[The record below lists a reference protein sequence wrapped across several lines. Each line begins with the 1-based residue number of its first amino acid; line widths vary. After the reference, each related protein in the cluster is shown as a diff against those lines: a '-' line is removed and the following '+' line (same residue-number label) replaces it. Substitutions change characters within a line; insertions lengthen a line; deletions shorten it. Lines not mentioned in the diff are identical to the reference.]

1 MMYHHET
8 ISPKMDWLI
17 DWLIDYGNLQKQ
29 VWWEFTA
36 RKNAGI
42 SEKFCGKVLQKS
54 FMGKFFGKVLQKVLR
69 KSFKGK
75 FFGKVLQKVLRGN
88 FTKKFYGEMGS
99 QVWIETWKG
108 CWSVTAPV
116 RVTVLLAS
124 PDSPNFLTNKK
135 YQRTFIFPFILTAFS
150 YIQHAMVILVVV
162 R

>member
-1 MMYHHET
+1 MG
-8 ISPKMDWLI
+8 I
-17 DWLIDYGNLQKQ
+17 YG
-29 VWWEFTA
+29 E

-108 CWSVTAPV
+108 C
-116 RVTVLLAS
+116 
-124 PDSPNFLTNKK
+124 
-135 YQRTFIFPFILTAFS
+135 
-150 YIQHAMVILVVV
+150 
-162 R
+162 